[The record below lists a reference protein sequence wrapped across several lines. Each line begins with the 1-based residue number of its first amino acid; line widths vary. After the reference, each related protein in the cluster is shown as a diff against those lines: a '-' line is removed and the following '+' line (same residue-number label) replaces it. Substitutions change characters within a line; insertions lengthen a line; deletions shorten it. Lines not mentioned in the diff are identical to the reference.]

1 MSELRESLTGQE
13 RRTLLSDLRVSNELG
28 YIYRRLL
35 ESCLVRADASDEE
48 VIEMNVLLTAV
59 IAAQVRLNATISELM
74 EEVEPDAVKALLPK
88 EIVPL
93 NDEENDPEAEGLR
106 KQLLELADSLAPLRH
121 KLLSIGE
128 AFGDRP

>member
-1 MSELRESLTGQE
+1 MSTLRESLSGPE
-13 RRTLLSDLRVSNELG
+13 RRTLLSDLRVSNELS

-35 ESCLVRADASDEE
+35 ESCLVRADAPDEE

-74 EEVEPDAVKALLPK
+74 DEVEPDAVKALLPK

-93 NDEENDPEAEGLR
+93 NDEENDPDAEELR
-106 KQLLELADSLAPLRH
+106 KQLREFADSLAPLRH
-121 KLLSIGE
+121 RLLSMGE
-128 AFGDRP
+128 K